1 MTDETIEETQAAEPA
16 PVKRRGRPKGSKNK
30 PAAPE
35 PDESKEALDLAD
47 AEAQLHLNRYTKW
60 LRVELAITDS
70 LATLGARIS
79 KEDIV
84 AVSELPSGGCVIVVK
99 AHGAPQPLVFNVAT
113 PFVEVEKDIT
123 TCEW

>member
-1 MTDETIEETQAAEPA
+1 MTDEAIEETQAVEPA
-16 PVKRRGRPKGSKNK
+16 PIKRRGRPKGSKNK

-35 PDESKEALDLAD
+35 PDGSKEALDLAD
-47 AEAQLHLNRYTKW
+47 AEAQHYISRYTKW

-70 LATLGARIS
+70 LTTLGARIS